1 MIGILFAKFR
11 MFIRNP
17 WTFVIMTAMS
27 IGFAFILGGNNQENS
42 IQVPI
47 YAEDEAIHES
57 LVGEVIEE
65 SEIFVFKW
73 MTKEELTEQIS
84 NGKAEV
90 GVILLEDD
98 FQILVGVD
106 SPNVNMLK
114 QIIQDAYVS
123 RDQHEQILQA
133 AHAESNLEKEKVSAE
148 LETAMGN
155 PIFNN

>member
-1 MIGILFAKFR
+1 MNR
-11 MFIRNP
+11 
-17 WTFVIMTAMS
+17 
-27 IGFAFILGGNNQENS
+27 
-42 IQVPI
+42 
-47 YAEDEAIHES
+47 
-57 LVGEVIEE
+57 LVGEAIEE

>member
-90 GVILLEDD
+90 GVILLKDD

-106 SPNVNMLK
+106 SPNVKMLK

-123 RDQHEQILQA
+123 RDQHEQIQPNMRIQFGKRK
-133 AHAESNLEKEKVSAE
+133 SKC
-148 LETAMGN
+148 
-155 PIFNN
+155 